1 MIATLRYVYRV
12 DIHYFNDGV
21 IDRTVFDTLATAG
34 SIAFGLIDHADLTQI
49 INCLAL
55 AKMDTG
61 SASDTLRN
69 YDYVWHL
76 TAFQDVRNSWMEDA
90 AFLAAPMALITV
102 AAPVAISPPAQTLSL
117 DVLPVSLSMTMFPF
131 LPMVSPAVV

>member
-1 MIATLRYVYRV
+1 MHFLC
-12 DIHYFNDGV
+12 HLNDGV
-21 IDRTVFDTLATAG
+21 IDGTVFDAFATAG
-34 SIAFGLIDHADLTQI
+34 RVAFGLIDHTDLIEI
-49 INCLAL
+49 IDRPART
-55 AKMDTG
+55 KMDTG

-69 YDYVWHL
+69 YDYVWHM

-117 DVLPVSLSMTMFPF
+117 DVLPVSLSMTMLPF